1 VEASEAAR
9 KREPAGGKRLS
20 RLLTRLKRTENPSLR
35 YLLLRMRGAA
45 HYATKG
51 HLVSRQAVAA
61 YLGATPQPC
70 LQIGSG
76 PLSIPE
82 WLNSDL
88 IAADIYLD
96 VSRPLP
102 LPDASFSYV
111 FGEHQIEHL
120 SEPAA
125 ERLLRELHRILRPG
139 GVARLTTPDLQKIVA
154 IYEDRNAV
162 VARAEYGRYLD
173 AGTGKTH
180 ERPAQI
186 LNDFLLLWGHRY
198 VYDEEDLSA
207 RLVEAG
213 FTDVVRRA
221 PGESDHE
228 ALRHLERHG
237 TEEWV
242 NHAEAMCLEAQRP
255 TSDS

>member
-1 VEASEAAR
+1 VEAPAAAR
-9 KREPAGGKRLS
+9 KPEVARGKRLNQ
-20 RLLTRLKRTENPSLR
+20 LLRRPSEAEGERSLR

-51 HLVSRQAVAA
+51 HLVRRQAVAA
-61 YLGATPQPC
+61 
-70 LQIGSG
+70 
-76 PLSIPE
+76 
-82 WLNSDL
+82 
-88 IAADIYLD
+88 
-96 VSRPLP
+96 
-102 LPDASFSYV
+102 
-111 FGEHQIEHL
+111 IEHL

-139 GVARLTTPDLQKIVA
+139 GIARLTTPDLQKLVA
-154 IYEDRNAV
+154 IYEDRNAAV
-162 VARAEYGRYLD
+162 SRAEYGRYLD
-173 AGTGKTH
+173 EGTGKTH

-186 LNDFLLLWGHRY
+186 LNDFLRLWGHRY